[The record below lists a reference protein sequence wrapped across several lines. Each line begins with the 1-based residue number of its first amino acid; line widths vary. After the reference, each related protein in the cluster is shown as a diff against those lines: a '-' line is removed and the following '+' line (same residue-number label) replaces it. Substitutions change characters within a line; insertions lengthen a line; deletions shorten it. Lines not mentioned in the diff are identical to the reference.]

1 MGTTPKLRSGTL
13 EAPNN
18 PPPTPYPDSIS
29 SVFEVLKF
37 GTFSLHPLKIFHNL
51 AKIHLLFIARF
62 HFFPYLCS
70 RTMVARRE
78 KAKSHNQLNQQL
90 AAQEEQKRVMEKET
104 QKKKS
109 RREMAK
115 KLGDFFVDVAKLI
128 VGGVVLG
135 GLMKQDIEFL
145 K

>member
-1 MGTTPKLRSGTL
+1 
-13 EAPNN
+13 
-18 PPPTPYPDSIS
+18 
-29 SVFEVLKF
+29 
-37 GTFSLHPLKIFHNL
+37 
-51 AKIHLLFIARF
+51 
-62 HFFPYLCS
+62 
-70 RTMVARRE
+70 MVARRE

-135 GLMKQDIEFL
+135 GLMKQDIDFL